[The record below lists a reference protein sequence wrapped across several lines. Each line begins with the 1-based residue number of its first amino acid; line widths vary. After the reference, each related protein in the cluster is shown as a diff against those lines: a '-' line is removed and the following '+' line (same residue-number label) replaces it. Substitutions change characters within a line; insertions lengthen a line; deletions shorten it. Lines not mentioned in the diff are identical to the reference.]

1 MRRTGWKKTPDL
13 SSQMKWRY
21 ANDPSLMTWTVKA
34 INRSMAFW
42 TVFFSPLLVIPLIAF
57 IATLFYG
64 VSLLSWLAVFCFL
77 FALFLYVKV
86 GLERTVYVYR
96 STSEHLEICQWQD
109 IPDMVFTFLRV
120 FPFLIA
126 GIILMLFI
134 SSPGLSIAALVGPAL
149 LGILIASFGADSNYK
164 KMYKD
169 LDQQNHRWDEI
180 IEALVD
186 SHHGLIRLRWPHEL
200 PPEIAAQVENPEQYY
215 YQGALL
221 YFRKDQE
228 EQVTQLVK
236 RKLPQ
241 GLVLE
246 EGRHKYDFSG

>member
-1 MRRTGWKKTPDL
+1 
-13 SSQMKWRY
+13 
-21 ANDPSLMTWTVKA
+21 
-34 INRSMAFW
+34 
-42 TVFFSPLLVIPLIAF
+42 
-57 IATLFYG
+57 
-64 VSLLSWLAVFCFL
+64 
-77 FALFLYVKV
+77 
-86 GLERTVYVYR
+86 
-96 STSEHLEICQWQD
+96 
-109 IPDMVFTFLRV
+109 MVFTFLRV